1 MTVLCV
7 APQEEAAAK
16 ARAEADEMR
25 RSLEEAAAKRRGL
38 EEVAAK
44 DAVKHAAPRK
54 SVFSKGMH
62 PDPEPCRVPNP
73 APLLSTVSQ
82 KSTLSS

>member
-1 MTVLCV
+1 MRRNLTKTVLCV

-44 DAVKHAAPRK
+44 DAATRK
-54 SVFSKGMH
+54 SVSSKGTH
-62 PDPEPCRVPNP
+62 PEPETCRVADPV
-73 APLLSTVSQ
+73 PLL
-82 KSTLSS
+82 